1 MLPLGPAE
9 QMDLGRVLSDM
20 CQKAMQKANRESWEA
35 VPGAEHAFCAHDKRE
50 DESYKGWV
58 LMSI

>member
-50 DESYKGWV
+50 DESYKG
-58 LMSI
+58 